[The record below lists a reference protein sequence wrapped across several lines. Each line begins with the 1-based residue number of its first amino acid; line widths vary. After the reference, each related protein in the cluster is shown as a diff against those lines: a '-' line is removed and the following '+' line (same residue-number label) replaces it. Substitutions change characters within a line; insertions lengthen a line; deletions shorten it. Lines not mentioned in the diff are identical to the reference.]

1 MANNITETLVGAV
14 VVATAVGFVIYAG
27 QSTGFSGGADEITLQ
42 ARFTTAEGL
51 NVGDEVRLA
60 GVKVGTLT
68 GLRLDRQ
75 TYQAVAE
82 FSVRNDVLI
91 PEDSEAKVASE
102 GLLGGSFLE
111 LTPGGADINLLDG
124 EEVIYTQG
132 SLSLINL
139 LMKFVTKPD
148 ENPPQ

>member
-1 MANNITETLVGAV
+1 MAHNISEVVVGAV
-14 VVATAVGFVIYAG
+14 VVIAAAGFLAYAG
-27 QSTGFSGGADEITLQ
+27 QNTGVGKSSDQISLQ
-42 ARFTTAEGL
+42 ARFTSAEGL
-51 NVGDEVRLA
+51 AIGDDVHLA

-68 GLRLDRQ
+68 GLRLDTQ

-82 FSVRNDVLI
+82 FSVRSDVLI

-111 LTPGGADINLLDG
+111 LTPGGSDINLSEG

-139 LMKFVTKPD
+139 LMKFVSKPD
-148 ENPPQ
+148 ED